1 MINKDLLPIG
11 QSSKVFLRSPATNGI
26 SLAYSCARIRL
37 ASRELTSMPVTQ
49 KRIELVFFDAGGGHR
64 SAATALQTVIQ
75 SQNLPWAVDL
85 FNLQEALDPLDVIKK
100 LFGVRI
106 QDCYNSVLKSGMTLG
121 SIYLLRTLQLILA
134 TRHRATVRLL
144 EKYWRESSPDMVVSM
159 VPHFNRALCESF
171 AKACPGRPF
180 VTILTDIANFPP
192 RFWLEKQ
199 KQDFICGSDRAVQ
212 QALALGH
219 PADRVFRVSGMIV
232 NPTFYEPIKVDRA
245 TERAALKL
253 SPDLPTGLVMFGGQG
268 SKVMTQIVQR
278 LNKSDLNMQ
287 LILICGKNEKLAAN
301 LRALKTR
308 FPIFVEGF
316 TKKIPYYMHLS
327 DFFIGKPGPGSLS
340 EAILMRLPVI
350 VECNAWTLPQERY
363 NAQWI
368 RENEVGIVVD
378 NFRKIVPAM
387 RELLQPGHLA
397 ALSKNTEKMPNHAVF
412 EIPAILQT
420 LLSRNGQA

>member
-1 MINKDLLPIG
+1 MCENSAGLLD
-11 QSSKVFLRSPATNGI
+11 N
-26 SLAYSCARIRL
+26 
-37 ASRELTSMPVTQ
+37 TSMPADQKQ
-49 KRIELVFFDAGGGHR
+49 KRIEFVFFDAGGGHR
-64 SAATALQTVIQ
+64 SAATALQTAIE
-75 SQNLPWAVDL
+75 SEKLPWTIDL
-85 FNLQEALDPLDVIKK
+85 FNLQEALDQLDIIKK
-100 LFGVRI
+100 IFGVRI

-121 SIYLLRTLQLILA
+121 STAMLRMLQTILA
-134 TRHRATVRLL
+134 IYYRPTVRLL
-144 EKYWRESSPDMVVSM
+144 EKYWRESTPDMVVSL

-219 PADRVFRVSGMIV
+219 AKDRVFQVSGTIV
-232 NPTFYEPIKVDRA
+232 NPRFYEPITVDRA
-245 TERAALKL
+245 AERVALKL
-253 SPDLPTGLVMFGGQG
+253 KPDLPTGLVMFGGQG
-268 SKVMTQIVQR
+268 SKVMTQIVER
-278 LNKSDLNMQ
+278 LNKSDLQMQ
-287 LILICGKNEKLAAN
+287 LILICGKNEKLAAT

-308 FPIFVEGF
+308 FPLFVEGF
-316 TKKIPYYMHLS
+316 TKRIPYYMCLA

-340 EAILMRLPVI
+340 EAILMKLPVI

-378 NFRKIVPAM
+378 NFRQIVPAM
-387 RELLQPGHLA
+387 RELLQPGRLA
-397 ALSKNTEKMPNHAVF
+397 TLSKNTEKMPNRAVF
-412 EIPAILQT
+412 EIPGILQT
-420 LLSRNGQA
+420 ILNRK